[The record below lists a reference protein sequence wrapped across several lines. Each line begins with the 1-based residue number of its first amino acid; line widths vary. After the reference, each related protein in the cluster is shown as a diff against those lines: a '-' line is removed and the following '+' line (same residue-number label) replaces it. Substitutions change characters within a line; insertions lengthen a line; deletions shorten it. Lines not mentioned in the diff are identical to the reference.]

1 MKIAVIDTMI
11 DLNHKCF
18 RNVTNIVVDKSIT
31 ISENAE
37 TSHGTAVCNIL
48 LQNTENVEIVLYPIF
63 KDLNEGIDIDSL
75 LFALEKILAD
85 GTFHIINMSCG
96 VVLNNYIDE
105 LDNICRKLY
114 MDGTIIVSAYDSR
127 VMTYPACFEYV
138 IGVDV
143 SFSVPSRLEY
153 DYIMNSPV
161 TIQGYAGAMRL
172 AWSNNSYTFL
182 DGSSFITPYIT
193 SKIASY
199 LVEEK
204 TNVDIDVIKKHLMKD
219 ARKVIKPK
227 EHKNIIYPSF
237 EIKKAIV
244 FPIVKEMNMLFLFR
258 SLLNFEIVGCY
269 DFHNSFNIGA
279 SISTIIGNE
288 EGYTSDMK
296 VLDINK
302 IEGFS
307 DIDTIII
314 GHLDRYKNIVSN
326 EVIQNLMISVIKN
339 NINIYAF
346 NDIIK
351 EFELVNICDKH
362 FNESKY
368 FFPNICENQY
378 PYKNMGKL
386 WTMKTPV
393 VSVIGTKSKQGKY
406 STMLRMVKKFRE
418 IGYKTEFLSTEP
430 NGWLL
435 GAAGVFSYGYHADID
450 LDISKGIP
458 VINEMLHNI
467 ESKNPDIIF
476 CAAQSNILP
485 YDNLFLNSI
494 SLYSEVFLF
503 GTNPDAMIL
512 NVSLEDEM
520 EYIDRTIQFAES
532 ATQAEVIVI
541 EVFPFKSN
549 LSNGKLKRDIC
560 QQEVDKKI
568 FDLKQKYPHKLVS
581 SSYLYGELEISEK
594 IIRHLG
600 SS

>member
-18 RNVTNIVVDKSIT
+18 KDVTNIVIDKSL
-31 ISENAE
+31 SMPEDAE

-48 LQNTENVEIVLYPIF
+48 IQNTGNVEIVLYPIF
-63 KDLNEGIDIDSL
+63 NDLNEGIDIDNL
-75 LFALEKILAD
+75 LFVLEKILLD
-85 GTFHIINMSCG
+85 GTFNIINMSCG
-96 VVLNNYIDE
+96 IILNNRIDE
-105 LDNICRKLY
+105 LNNICKKLY
-114 MDGTIIVSAYDSR
+114 MNGTIIVSAYDSR

-143 SFSVPSRLEY
+143 SFSISNRLEY
-153 DYIMNSPV
+153 DYVMDSPV
-161 TIQGYAGAMRL
+161 TIQGYAGAIRL

-182 DGSSFITPYIT
+182 GGSSFITPYIT
-193 SKIASY
+193 SKIANY
-199 LVEEK
+199 LNKEEV
-204 TNVDIDVIKKHLMKD
+204 NIDIIKRYLIKD
-219 ARKVIKPK
+219 ARRVIEPK
-227 EHKNIIYPSF
+227 GHTSIMYPNF
-237 EIKKAIV
+237 EIKKAIL
-244 FPIVKEMNMLFLFR
+244 FPIIKEMNVLFLFQ

-279 SISTIIGNE
+279 NISTIIGSE
-288 EGYTSDMK
+288 EGYMADMK
-296 VLDINK
+296 ILDINK

-314 GHLDRYKNIVSN
+314 GHLDRYKNIIPN
-326 EVIQNLMISVIKN
+326 EVIQNLIISAMKN

-351 EFELVNICDKH
+351 EFELVNICDNYLNGK
-362 FNESKY
+362 KY

-386 WTMKTPV
+386 WSMKTPV

-406 STMLRMVKKFRE
+406 STMLRMVKRFRKM
-418 IGYKTEFLSTEP
+418 GYKTEFLSTEP

-435 GAAGVFSYGYHADID
+435 GAAGVFAYGYHADID
-450 LDISKGIP
+450 LDISKGIS
-458 VINEMLHNI
+458 VINEILHNI
-467 ESKNPDIIF
+467 EAKNPDIIF

-485 YDNLFLNSI
+485 YDNLFLKSI

-541 EVFPFKSN
+541 EVFPYKIN
-549 LSNGKLKRDIC
+549 PSNGRLKKEIC

-568 FDLKQKYPHKLVS
+568 LDLKEKYPYKLIS
-581 SSYLYGELEISEK
+581 SSYLYGDLKISEE

-600 SS
+600 SM